1 MLGAPSE
8 VTELQLYEANISVRG
23 QGGDIYGSGSGGAA
37 RPAAR
42 EAAAKFD
49 SLEEVNAL
57 TLTEEERAA
66 MDRIFE
72 AMSLREEAFSRVDT
86 GGIEPMIHVLPMTNI
101 LRADQ
106 RSQPFA
112 REALLQ
118 GAPQRTAD
126 SWQVP
131 RVVK

>member
-1 MLGAPSE
+1 
-8 VTELQLYEANISVRG
+8 
-23 QGGDIYGSGSGGAA
+23 
-37 RPAAR
+37 
-42 EAAAKFD
+42 
-49 SLEEVNAL
+49 
-57 TLTEEERAA
+57 
-66 MDRIFE
+66 
-72 AMSLREEAFSRVDT
+72 
-86 GGIEPMIHVLPMTNI
+86 VLPMTNI

-118 GAPQRTAD
+118 GAPQRTGD